1 MKRIA
6 VFASGSGS
14 NAENF
19 INYFRQNDAADISLV
34 LSDNKSAKVLQRAEK
49 HGVPHAVFTKEELAC
64 GKVLEKLKRNKIDFI
79 VLAGFLRL
87 VPADIINSYQGRI
100 VNIHPALL
108 PSYGGNGMYG
118 MNVHK
123 AVVEAGEE
131 ESGITIHYVNEHYDQ
146 GDIIFQAHTEIY
158 PDDTPEDVAEK
169 VHALEYQYYPQIVDQ
184 LICEL

>member
-108 PSYGGNGMYG
+108 PSYGGKGMYG

-146 GDIIFQAHTEIY
+146 GDISGTHGSISRRH
-158 PDDTPEDVAEK
+158 P
-169 VHALEYQYYPQIVDQ
+169 
-184 LICEL
+184 

>member
-87 VPADIINSYQGRI
+87 VPANIINRI
-100 VNIHPALL
+100 RAASSTYTPHFCP
-108 PSYGGNGMYG
+108 
-118 MNVHK
+118 
-123 AVVEAGEE
+123 
-131 ESGITIHYVNEHYDQ
+131 
-146 GDIIFQAHTEIY
+146 HTE
-158 PDDTPEDVAEK
+158 EK
-169 VHALEYQYYPQIVDQ
+169 VCMV
-184 LICEL
+184 

>member
-64 GKVLEKLKRNKIDFI
+64 GKVLEKLKRNKIDF
-79 VLAGFLRL
+79 
-87 VPADIINSYQGRI
+87 GRI
-100 VNIHPALL
+100 PAAG
-108 PSYGGNGMYG
+108 PGGHNKF
-118 MNVHK
+118 V
-123 AVVEAGEE
+123 
-131 ESGITIHYVNEHYDQ
+131 SGPHRQHTPRTSALIRRKRYVWYER
-146 GDIIFQAHTEIY
+146 
-158 PDDTPEDVAEK
+158 P
-169 VHALEYQYYPQIVDQ
+169 
-184 LICEL
+184 

>member
-19 INYFRQNDAADISLV
+19 INYFRQSDAADISLI

-49 HGVPHAVFTKEELAC
+49 YGVPHVVFTKEELAG
-64 GKVLEKLKRNKIDFI
+64 GKVLEKLKRSKIDFI

-87 VPADIINSYQGRI
+87 VPADIINTYQGRI

-108 PSYGGNGMYG
+108 PSYGGKGMYG

-146 GDIIFQAHTEIY
+146 GDIIFQARTEVY